1 MRKNEPSARDFAQS
15 PAASLLD
22 TMSQRWST
30 TPSAILGID
39 DPSRAMLLNIE
50 ILQVSV
56 LKDKEQ
62 NANTSKGDIIAKRSK
77 FQNQELWDQLKREAK
92 EGTK

>member
-1 MRKNEPSARDFAQS
+1 
-15 PAASLLD
+15 
-22 TMSQRWST
+22 MSQRWST
-30 TPSAILGID
+30 TPADILGID

-62 NANTSKGDIIAKRSK
+62 SKDTSRGEITAKRSK
-77 FQNQELWDQLKREAK
+77 FQNQELWDQLKREAN
-92 EGTK
+92 ERTK